1 MVMPLLGETA
11 AVIVAVLWTANSI
24 LFSAAGRR
32 IGAISVNAFRI
43 VVALLLLS
51 VAHIIFFGT
60 IFPAAN
66 QAQWFWMGVSGIV
79 GLGIGD
85 FALFSAFVM
94 IGPRRA
100 LLLMA
105 LAPVCSVIAGYL
117 ILGEVLGLWAG
128 IGIVITLSGIIIVI
142 LEREKGTN
150 ERTLLNGQKKYGILL
165 GIVGGVG
172 QGVGLVIS
180 KYGMVTVADDPSVP
194 LDSLSATLIRMVV
207 GAIFVWICVIAMG
220 KLPEMKKSL
229 SDKHALKLTSGGAFL
244 GPFLGV
250 WLSMVAV
257 TYTQAGVAMTLMSLM
272 PVIIIPTV
280 WILYREKTYW
290 RGVLG
295 AVVAVVGV
303 AILFLV

>member
-142 LEREKGTN
+142 LEREN
-150 ERTLLNGQKKYGILL
+150 ASPMLYSRTTK
-165 GIVGGVG
+165 
-172 QGVGLVIS
+172 
-180 KYGMVTVADDPSVP
+180 
-194 LDSLSATLIRMVV
+194 R
-207 GAIFVWICVIAMG
+207 
-220 KLPEMKKSL
+220 
-229 SDKHALKLTSGGAFL
+229 
-244 GPFLGV
+244 
-250 WLSMVAV
+250 
-257 TYTQAGVAMTLMSLM
+257 
-272 PVIIIPTV
+272 
-280 WILYREKTYW
+280 
-290 RGVLG
+290 
-295 AVVAVVGV
+295 
-303 AILFLV
+303 